1 MNTKLQALAASLVTF
16 SATPAQADLTDF
28 TGLFQS
34 ELEER
39 AALSNQT
46 VYNELKAQGCSDTE
60 RTSDEFCTG
69 TTFIVWKNV
78 RELVHT
84 ANELT
89 GNGPTQYSLD
99 TDLEG
104 LGFALRWTAGEEFAT
119 QESMTD
125 SFTGGQL
132 SNLATRITAVRSGAR
147 GFTLNGISTGNH
159 EQLALAHTQTGLNA
173 GDKTDSADA
182 AWSRW
187 GGFLNGS
194 YSYGDESP
202 TQRENAY
209 DFDGREISA
218 GLDYRINTQWVVGG
232 LVGYQDQE
240 IDFDSSQSIVD
251 GGVLMDGWSLTPFVL
266 YQLDEWYATASAG
279 LQSVEFTTE
288 RSIRYPSLNPN
299 VPSVNTV
306 ATSSNSAR
314 TFTASLSGGYSYR
327 ITDALTLEP
336 SLAVNYQ
343 RTAIDAYTEQDIKD
357 DGFNFIVDKQS
368 IKSLET
374 VFGVKMQYVFST
386 QYGVFM
392 PFVDAQLFAQ
402 HETDERYINATYAN
416 AANVITDSAR
426 FSLPTNTPDGDY
438 KIYGL
443 GVAAVLRGAS
453 QATLD
458 APASGGIQGFVQIRQ
473 VVDVG
478 NFSQRIITGGLRYEF

>member
-1 MNTKLQALAASLVTF
+1 MNTKLHALAASLATLC
-16 SATPAQADLTDF
+16 ATPAMANLTDL

-46 VYNELKAQGCSDTE
+46 VYDELKAQGCSDTE
-60 RTSDEFCTG
+60 RTSDAFCTG

-104 LGFALRWTAGEEFAT
+104 LGFALRWTAGEEFSS

-132 SNLATRITAVRSGAR
+132 SSLSNRITAVRSGVR
-147 GFTLNGISTGNH
+147 GFTLNGLSANND
-159 EQLALAHTQTGLNA
+159 EQLAAVQPQSGLSA
-173 GDKTDSADA
+173 GDPANSADA

-209 DFDGREISA
+209 DFDGREVSA
-218 GLDYRINTQWVVGG
+218 GLDYRVNAQWVVGG

-240 IDFDSSQSIVD
+240 VDFDSSQSIVD
-251 GGVLMDGWSLTPFVL
+251 GGVLMDGWSLMPFVL
-266 YQLDEWYATASAG
+266 YQRDDWYATASTG
-279 LQSVEFTTE
+279 LQSMEFTTE

-306 ATSSNSAR
+306 ATSSNRAR
-314 TFTASLSGGYSYR
+314 TLTGSISGGYSYR
-327 ITDALTLEP
+327 ITDTWTLEP
-336 SLAVNYQ
+336 SLSINYQ
-343 RTAIDAYTEQDIKD
+343 RTSINAYTEQDIKD

-368 IKSLET
+368 IKSLES
-374 VFGVKMQYVFST
+374 VFGLKLQYLLNS

-392 PFVDAQLFAQ
+392 PFIDAQFYAQ

-416 AANVITDSAR
+416 ASNVISDSAR
-426 FSLPTNTPDGDY
+426 FSLPTNTPDSDY

-458 APASGGIQGFVQIRQ
+458 APASGGIQGFIQLRQ

-478 NFSQRIITGGLRYEF
+478 NFSQRMITGGLRYEF